1 VLIWLSARPSVH
13 APGAEFWS
21 DRPKGEGVFQ
31 FEAAARSGIFAAIPS
46 INKLFTPTNSP
57 RTAQDADAQL
67 RKVGA
72 GMYMSSRLPN
82 GFDLRT

>member
-1 VLIWLSARPSVH
+1 MRQEPSFGPI
-13 APGAEFWS
+13 AQKGKASFNSKQRQDPEFLQQS
-21 DRPKGEGVFQ
+21 HHH
-31 FEAAARSGIFAAIPS
+31 
-46 INKLFTPTNSP
+46 KLFTPTNSP